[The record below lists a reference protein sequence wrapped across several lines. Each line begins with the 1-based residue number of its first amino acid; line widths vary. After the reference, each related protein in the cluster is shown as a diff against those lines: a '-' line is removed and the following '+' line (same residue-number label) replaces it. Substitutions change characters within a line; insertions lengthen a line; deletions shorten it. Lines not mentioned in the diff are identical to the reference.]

1 MKMIDIS
8 TASKPLSEYVGDL
21 DDGLVVITSNNKP
34 VFAIVSLENIDLESL
49 VLSTNREFLEIIAQA
64 REEVAAGNTVSL
76 EEMKEDFPLE

>member
-8 TASKPLSEYVGDL
+8 AASKPLSDYVGDL